1 MGSTTFDSLAYS
13 KKLKGAGFSEQQAE
27 TLASTQAELI
37 EERLATKRD
46 LREFELRLE
55 ARLAQLKAEL
65 IKWVLGLS
73 GAQAALIIA
82 VIKLA

>member
-27 TLASTQAELI
+27 TLASIQAELI

-55 ARLAQLKAEL
+55 DKLAQLKGEL

>member
-1 MGSTTFDSLAYS
+1 LAYS

-27 TLASTQAELI
+27 ILAATQAELM

-46 LREFELRLE
+46 LGEFELRLE
-55 ARLAQLKAEL
+55 AKLAQLKAEL

-73 GAQAALIIA
+73 GAQAA
-82 VIKLA
+82 

>member
-55 ARLAQLKAEL
+55 DKLAQLKGEL

>member
-27 TLASTQAELI
+27 TLASAQAELI

-55 ARLAQLKAEL
+55 SRLAQLKAEL

>member
-1 MGSTTFDSLAYS
+1 MGSATFDSLAYS
-13 KKLKGAGFSEQQAE
+13 KKLKGVGFSEQQAE

-46 LREFELRLE
+46 LREFELRLA

-65 IKWVLGLS
+65 IKWVLGSS